1 MSREQIEIIIAM
13 YREETP
19 YSKIAAELGLTEHS
33 VKHWVRRNRKL
44 YELPRRRNL
53 GEKTGVLSESV
64 MLDSKWDIKRG
75 VEWIKRRWSWR

>member
-44 YELPRRRNL
+44 YGLPRRRNL

-64 MLDSKWDIKRG
+64 MLDSKWDVRRG
-75 VEWIKRRWSWR
+75 IEWIKRKWL